1 MAEKKTLAR
10 PYAKAAFQ
18 YALSGDDLD
27 KWSLMLHTAAEMVNN
42 NKVHKV
48 VANPSLSKEKRASFF
63 TEQKELFDKDFSN
76 FISLIS
82 AKNRLLLLPEI
93 YGCYED
99 LKLSYK
105 KQVNVNITSAIPLED
120 NQKKQ
125 LQGVLAKRTGRELKV
140 SYDCSEDLIGG
151 LVVRMGDLVIDNS
164 VKGQLNKM
172 LTELL

>member
-1 MAEKKTLAR
+1 M
-10 PYAKAAFQ
+10 
-18 YALSGDDLD
+18 
-27 KWSLMLHTAAEMVNN
+27 
-42 NKVHKV
+42 
-48 VANPSLSKEKRASFF
+48 
-63 TEQKELFDKDFSN
+63 
-76 FISLIS
+76 
-82 AKNRLLLLPEI
+82 LPEI